1 MIYYESLNYIIIN
14 GHIKRKD
21 QQIWK
26 QVNKNYTI
34 WEEGVQGKMENMN
47 SIYRYKIN
55 ATGVSK
61 VKKESERARKYL

>member
-1 MIYYESLNYIIIN
+1 
-14 GHIKRKD
+14 
-21 QQIWK
+21 
-26 QVNKNYTI
+26 
-34 WEEGVQGKMENMN
+34 MENMN